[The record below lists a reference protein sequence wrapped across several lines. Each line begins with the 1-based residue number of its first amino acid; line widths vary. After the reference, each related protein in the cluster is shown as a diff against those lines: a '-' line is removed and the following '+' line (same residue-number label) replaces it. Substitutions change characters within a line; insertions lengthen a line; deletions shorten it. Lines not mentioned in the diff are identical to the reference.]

1 MVGIHQNHRP
11 ARTVAAGRP
20 GLTGPAQDATI
31 TLVTHPWT
39 TPELTGVGR
48 LPMHS
53 VRHAD
58 RLELD
63 GTWRFQLLSRP
74 EDEPGRKWRDIEVPG
89 CWTMQDT
96 FDKPHY
102 TNVQMPFAGQ
112 PPEIPAANPTGV
124 YERTFTVPAEWAGRR
139 VVLHVGAAES
149 VLIAILNGVEIGV
162 GKDAHLASEFDVTD
176 RLKDGTNT
184 LTLRVVKWSDATYVE
199 DQDQWWHGGI
209 TRSVYLYATGAVHV
223 ADIAAIAGLADDLT
237 TGTLDLTVDI
247 GFAGVAPTP
256 GWTVEAEIDGLL
268 PVVRAT
274 NELPGT
280 SSWPFPDVVV
290 RHIVGGPPAVADD
303 RDAWDEEFRRQAP
316 PLPGRVAW
324 HLEIPDVPAGRPR
337 SRPSMTCA
345 SPCGPRTARSW
356 KPMSC
361 ASASGGSRSVG
372 WTSCSTGSGSSSG
385 A

>member
-1 MVGIHQNHRP
+1 M
-11 ARTVAAGRP
+11 
-20 GLTGPAQDATI
+20 
-31 TLVTHPWT
+31 
-39 TPELTGVGR
+39 
-48 LPMHS
+48 
-53 VRHAD
+53 
-58 RLELD
+58 
-63 GTWRFQLLSRP
+63 
-74 EDEPGRKWRDIEVPG
+74 RDIEVPG

-102 TNVQMPFAGQ
+102 TNVQMPFGVSHRRS
-112 PPEIPAANPTGV
+112 PRRTRPA
-124 YERTFTVPAEWAGRR
+124 YERTHRPGGVGGVAGRPPCRGGRR
-139 VVLHVGAAES
+139 VP
-149 VLIAILNGVEIGV
+149 IATLNGVEIGV

-184 LTLRVVKWSDATYVE
+184 LTLRVVKWSDASYVE

-247 GFAGVAPTP
+247 GFAGVAPTA
-256 GWTVEAEIDGLL
+256 GWIVEAEIEGLL
-268 PVVRAT
+268 PVTRAT
-274 NELPGT
+274 NELPGR
-280 SSWPFPDVVV
+280 SSWPFPDVAV

-316 PLPGRVAW
+316 PLPGRVAL
-324 HLEIPDVPAGRPR
+324 HLRDPDVPADSRR
-337 SRPSMTCA
+337 SRPSTRCA
-345 SPCGPRTARSW
+345 SPCGPRTARSS
-356 KPMSC
+356 KLTSS